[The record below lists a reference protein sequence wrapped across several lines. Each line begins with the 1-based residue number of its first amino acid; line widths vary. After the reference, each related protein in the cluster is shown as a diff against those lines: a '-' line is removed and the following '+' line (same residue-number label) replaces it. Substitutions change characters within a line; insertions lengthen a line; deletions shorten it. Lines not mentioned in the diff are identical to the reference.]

1 VYESPNVSNSQR
13 IGDQS
18 EDLTV
23 IFTTENGEQKDYSPG
38 SVSEFQQFQI
48 GSTWTLKMNALGG
61 ITSVNP

>member
-1 VYESPNVSNSQR
+1 VYESPNISNDQR
-13 IGDQS
+13 LGSQS

-23 IFTTENGEQKDYSPG
+23 VFTMENGEQKDYSPD
-38 SVSEFQQFQI
+38 SVTEFQQFQV